1 MSISFRSLVLISALA
16 LGACDSAE
24 ERAEKHFQTGLELLN
39 AGDPKRALVEFR
51 NVFTLDKSHSG
62 ARLAYAR
69 TTRSIGNIPE
79 SYSNFLS
86 VSEADPQN
94 MEARLALTEMAIVA
108 QNWDEAERHGAAL
121 INAEANVEGSDIPI
135 LALRFR
141 EAVLAED
148 ATARREIARNAEAL
162 LEQHPNNEILFRVLI
177 EAYAAENEVDKA
189 IAIADRAIANSSD
202 DQLFYR
208 VKGSLLAQKQDPK
221 LLEDHLRDTI
231 AKFPDDTDS
240 KSVLV
245 RILAR
250 QGDISGAQE
259 FLRSEIEGSDE
270 PISAHVTLIAF
281 IQQSEGTDEALA
293 EIESALPLYE
303 DNRVLLALEA
313 GLLFDNGETT
323 EAISILQKV
332 VDEGE
337 PGADTDRY
345 AVTLA
350 RMLVST
356 GNETGARQLV
366 GTVLERDPNQVAALK
381 MSAAWLIESDQA
393 DEAISTLRQ
402 ALDQEPEDAEAMTLM
417 ARAHERN
424 GNAQLAQDL
433 LALAVEASGNAPV
446 ETLRFARVL
455 INQERFSAAE
465 TALINALR
473 VAPGNEP
480 ILNLLGQVYINTED
494 WARAGQVADTL
505 KRNPSESA
513 QAAGDQLRL
522 QVVSRVEG
530 RDRGIAFLE
539 GMIESENNNSAAKL
553 ALIRARLSQNRS
565 DEALA
570 LAQELVEEFPDSTS
584 AKQVL
589 ANTHFAIGNAEA
601 AEETLRQVAEDT
613 GSGRDVLQ
621 YARVLGAQGKAE
633 QAEQA
638 IEDGLQSSPEDVD
651 LLWAKASYLERAN
664 DIDGAIEIYE
674 QIYQANSSS
683 QIVANNLASLL
694 ATYRNDD
701 ASLDRAFSV
710 ARRLR
715 GTEVAPFQ
723 DTYGWILFRR
733 GEAEEALTYLEPAAV
748 SLASDPIVQ
757 YHLGRIYEDLG
768 RQDDAIAQYDLA
780 VSLAGEDDPRVQ
792 ISDASTRKS
801 ELSQVVQE

>member
-1 MSISFRSLVLISALA
+1 MSIFFRSVVLMGALA
-16 LGACDSAE
+16 LSACDSAE
-24 ERAEKHFQTGLELLN
+24 ERAEKHFQSGIELLN
-39 AGDPKRALVEFR
+39 SGDPKRALVEFR

-69 TTRSIGNIPE
+69 TTRMIGNVSE
-79 SYSNFLS
+79 SYSNFLAVAES
-86 VSEADPQN
+86 DPQN
-94 MEARLALTEMAIVA
+94 MEARLALTEMAIIA

-121 INAEANVEGSDIPI
+121 INAEASVAGSDI
-135 LALRFR
+135 
-141 EAVLAED
+141 AVLALNFRQAILDED
-148 ATARREIARNAEAL
+148 ATARREITRDAEAL
-162 LEQHPNNEILFRVLI
+162 LEEHPDDEILFRVLI

-231 AKFPDDTDS
+231 AKFPDDSDS
-240 KSVLV
+240 KSVLL
-245 RILAR
+245 RILAG

-259 FLRSEIEGSDE
+259 FLRGEIEGSDD
-270 PISAHVTLIAF
+270 PIAAHVTLVAF
-281 IQQSEGTDEALA
+281 MQQSEGSEKALS
-293 EIESALPLYE
+293 EIETALPLYE
-303 DNRVLLALEA
+303 DNRVLQALKA
-313 GLLFDNGETT
+313 GLLFDSGETS

-337 PGADTDRY
+337 PGADADRY

-381 MSAAWLIESDQA
+381 MSAAWMIESDQA

-424 GNAQLAQDL
+424 GNSQLAQDL
-433 LALAVEASGNAPV
+433 LALAVEASGNAPA

-455 INQERFSAAE
+455 VSQERYTAAE

-473 VAPGNEP
+473 EAPGNEP
-480 ILNLLGQVYINTED
+480 VLNLLGQVYLSTED

-530 RDRGIAFLE
+530 RDKGIAFLE
-539 GMIESENNNSAAKL
+539 DMIEGENNSSAAKI

-570 LAQELVEEFPDSTS
+570 LANELVEEFPESAS

-589 ANTHFAIGNAEA
+589 ANTQFAIGNAEA
-601 AEETLRQVAEDT
+601 AEETLRQVAEET
-613 GSGRDVLQ
+613 GNGRDVLQ

-638 IEDGLQSSPEDVD
+638 IENGLQSSPENAD
-651 LLWAKASYLERAN
+651 LLWAKASYLERSN

-674 QIYQANSSS
+674 KIYQANSSS

-701 ASLDRAFSV
+701 ASLERAFSV
-710 ARRLR
+710 AKRLR

-768 RQDDAIAQYDLA
+768 RPDDAIVQYDLA

-801 ELSQVVQE
+801 ELSQSVQE